1 MAVDLV
7 ALTVIP
13 PFMPA
18 SAVNEEEDLRVQ
30 RAQEREQQER
40 RDERPP
46 RRRWLT
52 VVQVLAVIVAMV
64 LAVYNNALIN
74 QLPAPNDDEVAWLTI
89 SETMEPVAPCNQ
101 GGVRLF
107 TGFDTNGNGILDL
120 AERGEPFEM
129 CHGLQGLSGPQ
140 GQPGNDGAN
149 AVAQLVNTTTIPVG
163 NATCPEG
170 GTWMASGLDLDG
182 NGSLDENEVVTQSAM
197 CNGLVGQH
205 GVDGT
210 AGASGAA
217 GASALVD
224 KVAAPSYVCLD
235 GFQVRFGI
243 DDGLASG
250 TANDGVLDE
259 DEVRATLNFCF
270 QPLRHER
277 ITDVS
282 PNIADS
288 FTVGC
293 DASAWLADGAH
304 FVFAANDGVNGC
316 ELHHSD
322 GEANTST
329 LLLDLHPSGD
339 GLPGRDLGFHVLD
352 ERLVFF
358 DATDGVNGRELW
370 VSDGTANGTRAL
382 GSVEIKAPVAWN
394 QGLVFASPSGSLVWT
409 NGTDLLPWW
418 QHPAW
423 NSTQQSAVQNT
434 LSTLTN
440 PGAGWLHGDEHA
452 LWFSAADAQGDV
464 EPHRLTNAGVV
475 STWNVNA
482 FGSAQLSNLL
492 SDEHDLIAVG
502 LRGTAKQVVRLL
514 DNGSVEWLT
523 SIAPSSG
530 DTRLAEGM
538 GLHRIGDNLVY
549 DAVTFNNEARLWT
562 TNLANGISLQLSTD
576 ILAPGAQVGVANTG
590 ERLLFDCVTSTYG
603 VELCVSDATPAGSRV
618 LHDLTPGV
626 LSSDVRGMVAIGE
639 GWAVFSDGTHE
650 GASLGRTLWV
660 VEGDAVRPV
669 YNPWPGA
676 GNSSQALTYGDV
688 VVSPTQLFFIA
699 HDGIHGHEWHR
710 WSHGELSDDWI
721 VIAR

>member
-1 MAVDLV
+1 MIL
-7 ALTVIP
+7 
-13 PFMPA
+13 PFMPTSTA
-18 SAVNEEEDLRVQ
+18 NEEEDLRVQ
-30 RAQEREQQER
+30 RAQEREQQEQ
-40 RDERPP
+40 RDERPH

-52 VVQVLAVIVAMV
+52 VVQVLAVIVAMA
-64 LAVYNNALIN
+64 LALYNNALIN
-74 QLPAPNDDEVAWLTI
+74 QLPTPQEDEVAWLTT
-89 SETMEPVAPCNQ
+89 SETMEPVVPCNQ

-107 TGFDTNGNGILDL
+107 TGFDTNGNGMLDL
-120 AERGEPFEM
+120 EERGEPFEM

-140 GQPGNDGAN
+140 GQPGNDGTN
-149 AVAQLVNTTTIPVG
+149 AVAQLVNATTIPVG
-163 NATCPEG
+163 DVACPEG
-170 GTWMASGLDLDG
+170 GTWLASGLDLDG
-182 NGSLDENEVVTQSAM
+182 NGTLDEGEVVTQSAM

-205 GVDGT
+205 GVDGA
-210 AGASGAA
+210 AGAT

-224 KVAAPSYVCLD
+224 KVTAPSYLCLD

-243 DDGLASG
+243 DDGQASG
-250 TANDGVLDE
+250 TANNGVLDE

-270 QPLRHER
+270 QPLRSER
-277 ITDVS
+277 ITDVYS
-282 PNIADS
+282 NIGNS
-288 FTVGC
+288 MTIGC
-293 DASAWLADGAH
+293 DASAWLAEGAR
-304 FVFAANDGVNGC
+304 FVFAANDGPNGC

-329 LLLDLHPSGD
+329 LLVDLHTNGD

-352 ERLVFF
+352 ERWVFF

-394 QGLVFASPSGSLVWT
+394 QGLVFTSPTGSLVWT

-423 NSTQQSAVQNT
+423 NGTQQNAVQSA
-434 LSTLTN
+434 LSALSN
-440 PGAGWLHGDEHA
+440 PGAEWLHGDEHA

-464 EPHRLTNAGVV
+464 EPHRLTNAGVLNAW
-475 STWNVNA
+475 SVNA
-482 FGSAQLSNLL
+482 FGSAQLSHPL
-492 SDEHDLIAVG
+492 SDGHDLIAVG
-502 LRGTAKQVVRLL
+502 MRGTAKQVVRLL
-514 DNGSVEWLT
+514 DNGTVEWLT

-626 LSSDVRGMVAIGE
+626 LSSDVRSMVAIGD
-639 GWAVFSDGTHE
+639 GWAFFSDGTHE
-650 GASLGRTLWV
+650 GASLGVTLWV
-660 VEGDAVRPV
+660 VEGDALRPV
-669 YNPWPGA
+669 YNPWPGT
-676 GNSSQALTYGDV
+676 GNSSEALTYGEA
-688 VVSPTQLFFIA
+688 VVSSTQLFFIA

-721 VIAR
+721 VIDR